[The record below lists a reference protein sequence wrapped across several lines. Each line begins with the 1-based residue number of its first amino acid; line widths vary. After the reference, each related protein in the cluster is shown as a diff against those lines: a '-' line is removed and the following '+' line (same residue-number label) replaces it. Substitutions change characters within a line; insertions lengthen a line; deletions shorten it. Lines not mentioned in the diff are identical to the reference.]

1 MKEDSAMSGIPNER
15 ERAVLRP
22 SRATLFLRTFLPYQL
37 YRFAWINVMMMIM
50 IGKSHPHPGG
60 ERR

>member
-1 MKEDSAMSGIPNER
+1 MSDIPSER

-22 SRATLFLRTFLPYQL
+22 SRMTLFLRTFLPYQL
-37 YRFAWINVMMMIM
+37 YRFAWINVMMLIM